1 MSFLGEMT
9 STKDRAG
16 KVQDKPGSKE
26 VFTKL
31 GTCYKDTGVTLKGLL
46 LVTSE
51 AV

>member
-1 MSFLGEMT
+1 MGEMT
-9 STKDRAG
+9 STKGRAG
-16 KVQDKPGSKE
+16 KAQDKPGSKE